1 MSFISYA
8 NGVVLNPEPDVT
20 DIELDDDSDG
30 EYSTRSSV
38 FEWAVVIVS
47 AVVFALLLRT
57 FVVAAFWIPSGSMEP
72 TLEINDRVLVNKLSY
87 TTGEISRG
95 DIVVIRRE
103 EVLPGQTKDLIKRVV
118 AFSGESIEV
127 REDTVF
133 IDGEPIDESDYL
145 ADNVPEDDFGP
156 FEVPEGT
163 IFVLGDNRS
172 NSDDSAK
179 GLGPVNEE
187 QVVGRAFVRFWP
199 LNRAGGL

>member
-1 MSFISYA
+1 M
-8 NGVVLNPEPDVT
+8 VLNPEPDVT

-103 EVLPGQTKDLIKRVV
+103 EVLPGQTKDLIKRVI

-133 IDGEPIDESDYL
+133 IDGEAIDESDYL